1 MANSRPS
8 VLTLTVVQGR
18 HLCSETRVYVALC
31 VRGVRVVIRRGQRR
45 APAGH
50 PPPLG
55 VLAAALD
62 HGGVVLVQVVG
73 VVVAGLGDLLVVV
86 AVGGA
91 ELVHDG
97 RRGIAA
103 AADADSAARGRVL
116 AAVVGE
122 VVVVGVCGVL
132 KGD

>member
-18 HLCSETRVYVALC
+18 HLGPETRVYVALC

-103 AADADSAARGRVL
+103 DAAAAAARGRVL